1 MERKTFEAE
10 IKSYDEKTLEVE
22 HFISTERRDRG
33 RDVMRADGMRVTGKP
48 VVLLIHGM
56 TSIGSE
62 PIAKPLWI
70 RKDEFR
76 GRPGILA
83 KTKFFPDETGRRL
96 FEKTT
101 KGFMP
106 NWSIGYRVIR
116 SEEKRDETGPYR
128 DVTEWE
134 LLEYSLV
141 GVPMQ
146 PDAQTLAF
154 KIESE
159 SILDALTK
167 RVARI
172 LWLRGKIR

>member
-10 IKSYDEKTLEVE
+10 VKSFDQEDLSVE

-33 RDVMRADGMRVTGKP
+33 RDVMRADGMRITGKP
-48 VVLLIHGM
+48 AVLLIHGM
-56 TSIGSE
+56 TSIGAE

-70 RKDEFR
+70 RKDEFK

-83 KTKFFPDETGRRL
+83 KTKFFPDEIGKRL

-101 KGFMP
+101 KGFML

-116 SEEKRDETGPYR
+116 SEDKRDETGPFR
-128 DVTEWE
+128 DVLEWE
-134 LLEYSLV
+134 LLEYSIV

-154 KIESE
+154 KIGSE
-159 SILDALTK
+159 SMLDVLTR

-172 LWLRGKIR
+172 LWLRGKVK